1 MKYEFKPS
9 FDRSVKSLPPETK
22 QEVKELCISL
32 IDILS
37 GEQELLAEVPPK
49 ILRVEQIHLQIL
61 CF

>member
-37 GEQELLAEVPPK
+37 GEQELLVFDTSP
-49 ILRVEQIHLQIL
+49 ISLIFFSRLNMGI
-61 CF
+61 